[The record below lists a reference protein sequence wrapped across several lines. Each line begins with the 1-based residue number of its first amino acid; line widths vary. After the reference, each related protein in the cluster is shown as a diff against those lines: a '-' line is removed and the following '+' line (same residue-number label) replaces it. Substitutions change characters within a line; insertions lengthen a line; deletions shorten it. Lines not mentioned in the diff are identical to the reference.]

1 MARSVVTAHLPI
13 VALLA
18 AMMSIQGGASLAK
31 SLFPELGAVGAVTLR
46 LLFGAAILAALHRP
60 WRRVAVARG
69 RARPSWRALAIYGAS
84 LGLMNLTFYLAL
96 ARIPL
101 GVAVALEFV
110 GPLTVAVASS
120 RRMQDLAWV
129 ALAASG
135 ILLLSPLAGGVDAID
150 PLGAALALTAGGFW
164 GLYIIFGQRAGAD
177 HGPRAVALGAVIAA
191 AVVAP
196 FGVAHAGA
204 ALWAPALLPV
214 ALAVAVLS
222 TVIPY
227 SLEMFSLTRL
237 PRRVFGVMM
246 SVEPAMGALFGL
258 LVLGEALSGGQWTAI
273 ALVMA
278 ASVGVTVAGATAGE
292 ASPTPRDAV

>member
-1 MARSVVTAHLPI
+1 MGAAHVPI

-46 LLFGAAILAALHRP
+46 LVFGAAILAALHRP
-60 WRRVAVARG
+60 WRRSAGGAAAPR
-69 RARPSWRALAIYGAS
+69 RPWRALAVYGVS

-110 GPLTVAVASS
+110 GPLMVAVASS
-120 RRMQDLAWV
+120 RRLRDMVWV
-129 ALAASG
+129 TFAAG
-135 ILLLSPLAGGVDAID
+135 GVVLLSPLAGGVDAID
-150 PLGAALALTAGGFW
+150 PAGAALALTAGGFW
-164 GLYIIFGQRAGAD
+164 GLYIIFGQKAGAD

-191 AVVAP
+191 AVAAP
-196 FGVAHAGA
+196 VGVAHTGAG
-204 ALWAPALLPV
+204 LWAPELFPV
-214 ALAVAVLS
+214 AAAVAILS

-258 LVLGEALSGGQWTAI
+258 LVLSEALTASQWGAI
-273 ALVMA
+273 GLVMV
-278 ASVGVTVAGATAGE
+278 ASVGVTASGAAATEAAPTA
-292 ASPTPRDAV
+292 RDAV